1 MASHIQ
7 KDFTVKFGRIAHTI
21 DYDDST
27 GHILFTLDVGSKV
40 DLKSLTGP
48 IKNLCL
54 EYYAPRASHSPNY
67 DIAFERVKQHLE
79 SLGYEVEIYG
89 E

>member
-1 MASHIQ
+1 MASDTQ
-7 KDFTVKFGRIAHTI
+7 KDFTVRFGKYARTI

-27 GHILFTLDVGSKV
+27 GHILFTFDS
-40 DLKSLTGP
+40 SERGP
-48 IKNLCL
+48 HTLCL
-54 EYYAPRASHSPNY
+54 EHHSPQKRGPNY
-67 DIAFERVKQHLE
+67 GVAFERVKQHLE